1 MGYGIA
7 PLVSKFVPRD
17 LEGRRR
23 WDLDGRCRGFVGAA
37 PLRRA
42 LRSQNMRFRRKKFLG
57 EGLFKGFIV

>member
-1 MGYGIA
+1 MEYGIA

-17 LEGRRR
+17 LEGRT

-37 PLRRA
+37 PLCCP

-57 EGLFKGFIV
+57 EGLFKGFII